1 MASSSAVNNSTA
13 IPNLQHFTTIKLT
26 TSNYLLWQ
34 TQLMPILRSNNL
46 LGLVDGTE
54 PCPPPE
60 IIIDGSNVKTP
71 NPAYKQWL
79 DRDQY
84 VLSWINI
91 SLSEAVLPVVVG
103 HNTAASAWA
112 ALSQAFGAASDTHVL
127 QLLMQFHNTKR
138 DDKSV
143 ATYLQEMK
151 YLAERLW
158 SKGDQV
164 CDAIDREMCVHRYE
178 HEESEVSAVDRAPNY
193 SFLRVFGC
201 SCFPLLRP
209 YHSRKFN
216 FRSTPCV
223 FLGYSPN
230 HHAYRCL
237 DKATGRI
244 YIARHVR
251 FNEDFFPFS
260 QSSPPPPA
268 QSYSPSFAE
277 LPVLLLVASYQKT
290 SMINAKPLP
299 TPIAS
304 SPKLSKTSGHPL
316 PDPTHYRQII
326 GSLQYLTFTRPDLSF
341 AINKLAQFMQH
352 PTDAHWT
359 AVKRILRYL
368 KATISHGLLFQKSP
382 ISSLHAFSDADW
394 AGNID
399 DRRSTGGYAIYL
411 GPNLISWSAK
421 KQPTVARSSTE
432 SEYRAVANATTELIW
447 LRSLLHELGVS
458 LPKPPTLW
466 CDNIGATYLSA
477 NPIFHAR
484 TKHIE
489 VDFHFVRDQV
499 SQNLLR
505 IRFLPTHAQVA
516 DIFTKPLSSDRFI
529 TLRDKLQV
537 RCRLPSA

>member
-1 MASSSAVNNSTA
+1 MSKFPLSSSSFVSKQPLELVFMDVWGPALPSVNGHKFFL
-13 IPNLQHFTTIKLT
+13 IMVDDFTKFSCSLDPFKYSFWWRLISSSSLIT
-26 TSNYLLWQ
+26 TLLSC
-34 TQLMPILRSNNL
+34 LRREFDIRH
-46 LGLVDGTE
+46 LGPLSYFLGI
-54 PCPPPE
+54 E
-60 IIIDGSNVKTP
+60 ISYT
-71 NPAYKQWL
+71 
-79 DRDQY
+79 
-84 VLSWINI
+84 
-91 SLSEAVLPVVVG
+91 
-103 HNTAASAWA
+103 SAGLI
-112 ALSQAFGAASDTHVL
+112 LSQRRYILD
-127 QLLMQFHNTKR
+127 LL
-138 DDKSV
+138 
-143 ATYLQEMK
+143 
-151 YLAERLW
+151 
-158 SKGDQV
+158 
-164 CDAIDREMCVHRYE
+164 
-178 HEESEVSAVDRAPNY
+178 
-193 SFLRVFGC
+193 
-201 SCFPLLRP
+201 
-209 YHSRKFN
+209 
-216 FRSTPCV
+216 
-223 FLGYSPN
+223 
-230 HHAYRCL
+230 
-237 DKATGRI
+237 
-244 YIARHVR
+244 
-251 FNEDFFPFS
+251 
-260 QSSPPPPA
+260 
-268 QSYSPSFAE
+268 
-277 LPVLLLVASYQKT
+277 QKT

-432 SEYRAVANATTELIW
+432 SEYRAVANATIELIW

-537 RCRLPSA
+537 RCRLPLA